1 MMVKPNHRAAGV
13 THKDFIAA
21 AEGAKI
27 EKNIG

>member
-1 MMVKPNHRAAGV
+1 MMVKPIIVLPV

>member
-1 MMVKPNHRAAGV
+1 MMVKPIIVLPGV